1 MSSLKNTIKTA
12 NRPLTIHPETN
23 LFSSGVNREG
33 HKVRVNTNRNT
44 FNKAERLCSTKL
56 ISELFERGSVFHHTL
71 FKVVWV
77 YSPVSLPFPAQVA
90 FSVSKRSFKHAVK
103 RNLVKRRMREAYR
116 KNKHVLYEHLS
127 ANGRQIVFMIIL
139 KGSVI
144 PDYEKVE
151 AAMTAI
157 LGKLL
162 TLTVAKC

>member
-1 MSSLKNTIKTA
+1 METGKVTRKEVNTI
-12 NRPLTIHPETN
+12 
-23 LFSSGVNREG
+23 
-33 HKVRVNTNRNT
+33 RNT
-44 FNKAERLCSTKL
+44 FNKAERLCSAKL
-56 ISELFERGSVFHHTL
+56 ISELFERGSVFHYSI

-77 YSPVSLPFPAQVA
+77 YSPVPLPFPAQVA
-90 FSVSKRSFKHAVK
+90 FSVSKRSFKHAVT

-127 ANGRQIVFMIIL
+127 ANDRQIVFIIIL

-151 AAMTAI
+151 AAMTAVI
-157 LGKLL
+157 GKLL